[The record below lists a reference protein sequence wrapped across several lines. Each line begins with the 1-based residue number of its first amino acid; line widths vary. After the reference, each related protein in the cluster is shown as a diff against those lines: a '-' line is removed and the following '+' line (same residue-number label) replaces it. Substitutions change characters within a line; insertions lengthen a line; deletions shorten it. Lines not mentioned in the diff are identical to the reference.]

1 MPLTISPLPENVC
14 SAQNSRN
21 YPGDPVSFEMS
32 KHQIVDLK
40 PELEGVQKQVRRFL
54 GRFSTMNKALA
65 SFMLVLSR
73 IYDH

>member
-1 MPLTISPLPENVC
+1 MPLTISPLPENIR

-21 YPGDPVSFEMS
+21 YPDDPVSFEVS
-32 KHQIVDLK
+32 KHQFVDLK

-54 GRFSTMNKALA
+54 GRFSTMNQALA